1 MWFIVVNSILKN
13 IRTIQRIVSIAQ
25 KLGGINKMEKRQVT
39 TFLGNQMTLLG
50 KEVKVGD
57 KAPEFTAVKGDL
69 SPFTLKDV
77 EGKVKLI
84 SVVPSVDTG
93 VCELQTIRFNQEA
106 AKLDDVAIITISVDL
121 PFAQARFCGAKGID
135 NAIVVSDYNGHS
147 FGLGYGF
154 LIDELKLLNR
164 GIVVIDKDD
173 VVRYVEYVSE
183 NTDHPDY
190 DKALEAVKAL

>member
-1 MWFIVVNSILKN
+1 
-13 IRTIQRIVSIAQ
+13 
-25 KLGGINKMEKRQVT
+25 MEKRSVT
-39 TFLGNQMTLLG
+39 TFAGNPVTLVG
-50 KEVKVGD
+50 KEIKVGD
-57 KAPEFTAVKGDL
+57 KAPEFVCVKGDL

-121 PFAQARFCGAKGID
+121 PFAQARFCGAKGIE
-135 NAIVVSDYNGHS
+135 NAVVVSDYKDTS
-147 FGLGYGF
+147 FGLEYGF
-154 LIDELKLLNR
+154 LIDEFRLLNR

-173 VVRYVEYVSE
+173 VVRYVEYV
-183 NTDHPDY
+183 
-190 DKALEAVKAL
+190 